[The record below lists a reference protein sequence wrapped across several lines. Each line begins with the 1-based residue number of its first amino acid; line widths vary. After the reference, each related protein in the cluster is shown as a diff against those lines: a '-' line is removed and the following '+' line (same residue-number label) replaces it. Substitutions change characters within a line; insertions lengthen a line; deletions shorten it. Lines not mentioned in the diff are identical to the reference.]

1 MGPPWGAGA
10 EDQEDRPE
18 VGSRREGLHL
28 RDLVNRGSVLLDL
41 VNPPPVEDE
50 HVRDGSP
57 AEGFIEFGW
66 SLVAEE
72 FGGNVV
78 PDSLVESLDSP
89 DDRVVKRH
97 AMAKRPAGSK
107 ALPVMSPRVH
117 EGVA

>member
-1 MGPPWGAGA
+1 M
-10 EDQEDRPE
+10 
-18 VGSRREGLHL
+18 
-28 RDLVNRGSVLLDL
+28 
-41 VNPPPVEDE
+41 
-50 HVRDGSP
+50 
-57 AEGFIEFGW
+57 
-66 SLVAEE
+66 VAEE